1 MGDDKLIFGHH
12 RSLSNGINGW
22 AELFFDR
29 QAGLPKLR
37 MMDLSNLYGA
47 AGALILKDDMLR
59 PVCGRLSWPGGPA

>member
-37 MMDLSNLYGA
+37 MIDLSIFGSFGGHNRDLPKRSYS
-47 AGALILKDDMLR
+47 
-59 PVCGRLSWPGGPA
+59 GRCWIA